1 MSRMLRISTVV
12 LIGIFSCI
20 RTGTPAF
27 SLEEETGTSG
37 LSGRLEI
44 DFASQYIWRGLEYN
58 RQAVVQPLVRLNDS
72 GFEVEV
78 RGNLDLTGSN
88 HERGKFTEWNYRGG
102 LAKRTQDAAA
112 GLFYT
117 YYDFPENSRSKTQ
130 ELSLELAY
138 GFPTYIGTELYWDFD
153 QADGFYW
160 KTSLGYVWEIGIL
173 SIIPEVGI
181 GFATKN
187 YQKYYFGINQNSW
200 LDVDASIKL
209 ELEIVSGLSLMA
221 EGLYYELMR
230 SNQRDSQKDIA
241 RGEHFWAQGGLV
253 LRF

>member
-1 MSRMLRISTVV
+1 MSRMLKVGFVI
-12 LIGIFSCI
+12 LLGIFTCARPG
-20 RTGTPAF
+20 RTQF
-27 SLEEETGTSG
+27 SSEDTTSEAG
-37 LSGRLEI
+37 LSGTVDI

-58 RQAVVQPLVRLNDS
+58 RQAVVQPLIRLNDS

-88 HERGKFTEWNYRGG
+88 ENRGKFTEWNYRAG
-102 LAKRTQDAAA
+102 LAKRTQDTQV

-130 ELSLELAY
+130 ELALELTL
-138 GFPTYIGTELYWDFD
+138 GFPAYLSTDLYWDFD
-153 QADGFYW
+153 RANGFYW
-160 KTSLGYVWEIGIL
+160 KTSLGYIWEIGIL

-187 YQKYYFGINQNSW
+187 YQKYYFDVDQNSL
-200 LDVDASIKL
+200 LDADASLKL

-221 EGLYYELMR
+221 EGLYYELVR
-230 SNQRDSQKDIA
+230 SDLRDSQKDIA
-241 RGEHFWAQGGLV
+241 RGGHFWGQGGLI